1 MVWLIVAAFALIIIG
16 FLGVLLPALPGVPL
30 VFLGLFLIA
39 WQDGFHQVSV
49 LTISVIGALALIA
62 FVLDFFVSFA
72 TTKKAGASKQALWGL
87 AIGGV
92 VGLFFGVFGL
102 FFGAAIGALV
112 GEFLAHRDLSRATNV
127 GLAAGL
133 GFVLALL
140 GKLLLA
146 IAMLALFA
154 YAYYV

>member
-1 MVWLIVAAFALIIIG
+1 MDWLFISAVALIVIG
-16 FLGVLLPALPGVPL
+16 FLGILLPALPGVPM

-39 WQDGFHQVSV
+39 WQDQFAKVSI
-49 LTISVIGALALIA
+49 LTISIIGALALIA
-62 FVLDFFVSFA
+62 FVLDFAVSFI
-72 TTKKAGASKQALWGL
+72 TTKKVGASKQALWGL
-87 AIGGV
+87 AIGALI
-92 VGLFFGVFGL
+92 GLFFGVFGI

-133 GFVLALL
+133 GVVLAVIV
-140 GKLLLA
+140 KLLLA
-146 IAMLALFA
+146 MIMVGLFA